1 MQNNE
6 GRFNTNIKGQLLN
19 LSKIEEL
26 LQKTIKERAN
36 DDVTADCGGKI
47 RSVKTGDSFTC
58 QIKNQKGQT
67 RKVQITVKD
76 DKGQINV
83 KLL

>member
-19 LSKIEEL
+19 LSKIEES
-26 LQKTIKERAN
+26 LQQTIKEKAKV
-36 DDVTADCGGKI
+36 DVTADCGGKI
-47 RSVKTGDSFTC
+47 RAVKTGDIFNC
-58 QIKNQKGQT
+58 QIKNKQGKT
-67 RKVQITVKD
+67 RDAQITVKD

>member
-6 GRFNTNIKGQLLN
+6 GAFNTNVKGQLLN

-26 LQKTIKERAN
+26 LQKSFQEKTKIE
-36 DDVTADCGGKI
+36 VTADCGGKL
-47 RSVKTGDSFTC
+47 RAVKTGDSFTC
-58 QIKNQKGQT
+58 QIKNKQGQT
-67 RKVQITVKD
+67 RKAQITVTD